1 MFYQIFLSPQVKQCA
16 IVTYKHGIY
25 ELSQRLAPPR
35 QNEHFRRWGGLCAHT
50 RKKKN
55 EIPVKVARAANLK
68 LGFTDQS
75 SLQPGSTNEATH
87 NPIPKSR
94 QTSIIS
100 KKPGFLPEKLK
111 TLTSS
116 NYHRV

>member
-1 MFYQIFLSPQVKQCA
+1 MFYQIFLSPQVKRCA

-35 QNEHFRRWGGLCAHT
+35 QNE
-50 RKKKN
+50 
-55 EIPVKVARAANLK
+55 IPVKVARAAKLK

-87 NPIPKSR
+87 NPIPQSR

>member
-1 MFYQIFLSPQVKQCA
+1 MFYQIFLSPQVKRCA

-35 QNEHFRRWGGLCAHT
+35 Q
-50 RKKKN
+50 N

-75 SLQPGSTNEATH
+75 SLQPGSTNEVTH